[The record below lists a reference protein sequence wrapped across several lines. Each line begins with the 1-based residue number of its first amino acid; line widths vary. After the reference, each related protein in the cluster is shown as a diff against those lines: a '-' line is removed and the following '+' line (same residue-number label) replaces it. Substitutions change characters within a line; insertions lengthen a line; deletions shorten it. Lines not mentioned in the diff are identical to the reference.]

1 MDGLTRKSNLN
12 IELKMNV
19 EVRGGNIEGALKL
32 LSRKLAK
39 DGIHK
44 TIRERTFNITRS
56 ERRKLKLRKACGRN
70 LRNRARQL
78 VNDKSP

>member
-1 MDGLTRKSNLN
+1 MHVQVK
-12 IELKMNV
+12 
-19 EVRGGNIEGALKL
+19 GGNIGAALKL

-44 TIRERTFNITRS
+44 TIKERTFNITRS
-56 ERRKLKLRKACGRN
+56 ERRKLKIRKAHG
-70 LRNRARQL
+70 RNRARQL